1 MLWGRKR
8 IQLNFWFG
16 GENVLSS
23 PPSEG
28 KLIWDV
34 ILQQPGATTTSS
46 TPCPEEHPA
55 PWNVVPLIPPQGQCD
70 PTWLHGTG
78 VLSPPPTSCKCSS
91 GNAHSCDISKCGHAS
106 CFTGV

>member
-1 MLWGRKR
+1 M
-8 IQLNFWFG
+8 
-16 GENVLSS
+16 LSS

-78 VLSPPPTSCKCSS
+78 VLSPPQHPVSAPLAMLTAVTFPSVATPAVLQVFSRVFEARCKPQGSS
-91 GNAHSCDISKCGHAS
+91 VG
-106 CFTGV
+106 FE